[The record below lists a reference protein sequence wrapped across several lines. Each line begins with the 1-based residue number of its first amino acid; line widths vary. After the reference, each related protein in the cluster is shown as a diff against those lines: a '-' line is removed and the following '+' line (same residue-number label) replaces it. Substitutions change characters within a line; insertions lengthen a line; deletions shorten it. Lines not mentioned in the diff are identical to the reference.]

1 MALGARRTASGVEP
15 VSGFFVFF
23 FIFFCYL
30 FFFFFR
36 AVKDK
41 TNRSDAKK
49 KNRKKNRARQGGCTK
64 CMEILPFLRGVS
76 DRFGPLIE
84 VSCSAE
90 QMAVSPSLV
99 PPHCL
104 AGQQDGTRW

>member
-15 VSGFFVFF
+15 VSTPPPPPLPSHLKIKTHRSHARRGGGWG
-23 FIFFCYL
+23 
-30 FFFFFR
+30 R
-36 AVKDK
+36 A
-41 TNRSDAKK
+41 
-49 KNRKKNRARQGGCTK
+49 RARQGGCTN
-64 CMEILPFLRGVS
+64 CMEILPSLRSVS

-99 PPHCL
+99 PPHYGG
-104 AGQQDGTRW
+104 GQQDGTRW